1 MSSISVS
8 RSRSSSATRSRCA
21 CNRRIAA
28 SSDLPSSAKPA
39 PPRRSNRI
47 AKSPKWIAS
56 TKRPIVR
63 LVRSTWRAT
72 PSPAPNTKATATIR
86 AAAKP
91 GVASAN
97 ASAVSATSNAA
108 IQPIRIS
115 VNRGSKPM
123 LLHPAIES
131 GARQAE
137 LVRGGG
143 YVVAVL
149 LERFL
154 DQPPLDPVEVEVGLG
169 RGGRGHADHR
179 FIGRQREML
188 GRKRG
193 VARQDHSALDRVAQR
208 ADVAGPIVFDQ
219 HSACRRRQRG
229 GRAGVTLRVMR
240 KVMIDQRGNILA
252 TFAQRR
258 QVDLD
263 RVEAEQQILA

>member
-8 RSRSSSATRSRCA
+8 TQRSSSATRSRCA

-56 TKRPIVR
+56 TKRPLVR

-72 PSPAPNTKATATIR
+72 PSPAPN
-86 AAAKP
+86 
-91 GVASAN
+91 ASA
-97 ASAVSATSNAA
+97 ASATSNAA

-131 GARQAE
+131 GTRQAE

-219 HSACRRRQRG
+219 HSACRRRQ
-229 GRAGVTLRVMR
+229 
-240 KVMIDQRGNILA
+240 
-252 TFAQRR
+252 
-258 QVDLD
+258 
-263 RVEAEQQILA
+263 